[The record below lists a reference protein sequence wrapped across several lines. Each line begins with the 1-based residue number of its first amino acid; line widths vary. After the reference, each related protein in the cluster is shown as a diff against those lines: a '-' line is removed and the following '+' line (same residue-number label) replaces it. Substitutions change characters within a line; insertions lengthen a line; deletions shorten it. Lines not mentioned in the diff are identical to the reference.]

1 MSFLLKQAINE
12 LVTNTTDLQTLLLEK
27 ADTSLTYT
35 KTQVNDKFSGLIDS
49 APAALDTLKELS
61 LALNSDSNFGGK
73 VVSSLAEKAPIL
85 SPIFTGTATFES
97 VSGITKDMVGLG
109 NVNNTADK
117 DKIVSDPT
125 QTALNLLAPKA
136 GPAFTGTVTG
146 ITSTMVGLGNVNN
159 TSDKLKIV
167 SDPTQAALDT
177 LTTGLTGKEPV
188 FTVLS
193 PFIKSIQL
201 TGPNAGKIQLSV
213 DTAAPYS
220 VGSLT
225 AFGNVGCAS
234 LSSSG
239 DVSFLNATQT
249 NLVGKKMLKIGQTGD
264 VTGDSNLYITN
275 RSGGYGLTVENT
287 SSDAAQTLVEQV
299 YKTYLTSRSV
309 RLENR
314 LSFARC
320 NAPSFHIGGVAAEYP
335 TLAVGDSYCAIANKL
350 TIGSYNART
359 DPLYVEGN
367 ATISGDLQILGTIY
381 GVHSSDGGILNTG
394 VTALSIVNANNYEVA
409 KFWNLDTK
417 LVQCFGLFEVDGNS
431 RFNTD
436 VTVIGRS
443 YLNGGCSVTGG
454 DLYISGGDLNVASGG
469 TNLHTSATNDVAIID
484 STGADT
490 MRVADDGSITL
501 AKANMTLTYG
511 GGRRGRTRTIQ

>member
-12 LVTNTTDLQTLLLEK
+12 LVTNTADLQTLLLEK

-73 VVSSLAEKAPIL
+73 VVSSLAEKAPIV

-117 DKIVSDPT
+117 DKIVSDLTKNALDLLAPKASPAFTGTATGITSTMVGLGNVDNTSDKLKIVSDPT

-320 NAPSFHIGGVAAEYP
+320 NAPSFHIG
-335 TLAVGDSYCAIANKL
+335 
-350 TIGSYNART
+350 
-359 DPLYVEGN
+359 
-367 ATISGDLQILGTIY
+367 
-381 GVHSSDGGILNTG
+381 
-394 VTALSIVNANNYEVA
+394 LSLIH
-409 KFWNLDTK
+409 
-417 LVQCFGLFEVDGNS
+417 
-431 RFNTD
+431 
-436 VTVIGRS
+436 I
-443 YLNGGCSVTGG
+443 
-454 DLYISGGDLNVASGG
+454 
-469 TNLHTSATNDVAIID
+469 
-484 STGADT
+484 
-490 MRVADDGSITL
+490 
-501 AKANMTLTYG
+501 
-511 GGRRGRTRTIQ
+511 

>member
-1 MSFLLKQAINE
+1 MSFFLKQAINTLTSE
-12 LVTNTTDLQTLLLEK
+12 TSALQALIDQKANAKVTYSKDEVDGKFTDLIG
-27 ADTSLTYT
+27 A
-35 KTQVNDKFSGLIDS
+35 
-49 APAALDTLKELS
+49 APATLDTLKEIATAVNNDGQFTVTVNKS
-61 LALNSDSNFGGK
+61 IDA
-73 VVSSLAEKAPIL
+73 KAPIAD
-85 SPIFTGTATFES
+85 PTFTGTATF
-97 VSGITKDMVGLG
+97 VDVKGIT
-109 NVNNTADK
+109 A
-117 DKIVSDPT
+117 
-125 QTALNLLAPKA
+125 
-136 GPAFTGTVTG
+136 
-146 ITSTMVGLGNVNN
+146 TMVGLGNVNN

-193 PFIKSIQL
+193 PYIKSIQL

-320 NAPSFHIGGVAAEYP
+320 NAPSFHLREIQWP
-335 TLAVGDSYCAIANKL
+335 S
-350 TIGSYNART
+350 
-359 DPLYVEGN
+359 GN
-367 ATISGDLQILGTIY
+367 FRQS
-381 GVHSSDGGILNTG
+381 
-394 VTALSIVNANNYEVA
+394 
-409 KFWNLDTK
+409 
-417 LVQCFGLFEVDGNS
+417 
-431 RFNTD
+431 
-436 VTVIGRS
+436 
-443 YLNGGCSVTGG
+443 
-454 DLYISGGDLNVASGG
+454 
-469 TNLHTSATNDVAIID
+469 
-484 STGADT
+484 
-490 MRVADDGSITL
+490 
-501 AKANMTLTYG
+501 
-511 GGRRGRTRTIQ
+511 